1 MPRGSRNPV
10 TVRRETE
17 AAHRALR
24 KLRAKSSI
32 MAPISFERPV
42 PQMQE
47 LAQETSGPIIAVR
60 CPALPIRHSVSD
72 LSPASG
78 KAALTIATIDGECG
92 PSVPVPIFC
101 SAADGCMRASGFPT
115 PFQNTGIV
123 AVAVLAWRGCG
134 VAACASTVG
143 ASSQH
148 RRAMRRCGID
158 VDRLAPRVLNAVKT
172 MGHVLPV
179 SQSPPHVGCK
189 RF

>member
-78 KAALTIATIDGECG
+78 KAALTTLRPLMGNAVPQSLCLS
-92 PSVPVPIFC
+92 SV
-101 SAADGCMRASGFPT
+101 ARQM
-115 PFQNTGIV
+115 
-123 AVAVLAWRGCG
+123 
-134 VAACASTVG
+134 AACAPADSRLRSRIR
-143 ASSQH
+143 ASSQSRCWH
-148 RRAMRRCGID
+148 GEGAALQLVLRPLGRRRSTGELCD
-158 VDRLAPRVLNAVKT
+158 DAV
-172 MGHVLPV
+172 
-179 SQSPPHVGCK
+179 
-189 RF
+189 